1 MRRRPW
7 LGQRGVTLIELL
19 VGLVVFA
26 LFIVVMD
33 ALFFTA
39 NRSTRKTELA
49 ADVQQNAR
57 IAIERVTREIRESR
71 PSEVLANNGTPGRSW
86 VLFKSARL
94 PADNSVFCLYV
105 RNTTDPSYVN
115 NPDCFTFPGG
125 NITPPPYTSPEP
137 LSPRGTYTPI
147 WQRYIGYY
155 VTDTPD
161 GLLELRRVTA
171 QLNQPTS
178 TLSASM
184 LTGGEVIATF
194 VETFDVALA
203 GTTFTV
209 TLKASGTEIVQG
221 STVPT
226 QEVLLPGTVLI
237 RN

>member
-1 MRRRPW
+1 MTRRPW
-7 LGQRGVTLIELL
+7 RGQRGVTLIELL

-26 LFIVVMD
+26 LFIIVVD
-33 ALFFTA
+33 ALFFGA
-39 NRSTRKTELA
+39 NRASRKTELA

-57 IAIERVTREIRESR
+57 IAVERLTREIRESR
-71 PSEVLANNGTPGRSW
+71 PAEVLVNNSTPGRSW
-86 VLFKSARL
+86 VLFKSPRL

-105 RNTTDPSYVN
+105 RNTTDPSYVYH
-115 NPDCFTFPGG
+115 PDCFTFPGG

-155 VTDTPD
+155 ITDAPD
-161 GLLELRRVTA
+161 GSLELRRVTG
-171 QLNQPTS
+171 QLTQPT
-178 TLSASM
+178 TALSAGM
-184 LTGGEVIATF
+184 LAGGEVIATF

-203 GTTFTV
+203 GTTFTA
-209 TLKASGTEIVQG
+209 TLKASGTVIVQG

>member
-1 MRRRPW
+1 MRRQVAWP
-7 LGQRGVTLIELL
+7 GQRGVTLIELL
-19 VGLVVFA
+19 LALVVFA
-26 LFIVVMD
+26 LFIFVID
-33 ALFFTA
+33 ALFFSA
-39 NRSTRKTELA
+39 SRSTRKIELA

-57 IAIERVTREIRESR
+57 IAIERLTREIRESR
-71 PSEVLANNGTPGRSW
+71 PSEVLMDSSMPGRSW

-94 PADNSVFCLYV
+94 PDDNTVFCLYV
-105 RNTTDPSYVN
+105 RNATDPSYVY

-125 NITPPPYTSPEP
+125 NVTPPPYTSPEP

-155 VTDTPD
+155 VVDS
-161 GLLELRRVTA
+161 GGVVELRRVTG

-178 TLSASM
+178 ALLVSM
-184 LTGGEVIATF
+184 LTGGEVIAAF
-194 VETFDVALA
+194 VETFDVTLV
-203 GTTFTV
+203 GTTVTA

-221 STVPT
+221 SAVPT

>member
-33 ALFFTA
+33 ALFFSA

-57 IAIERVTREIRESR
+57 IAMERLTREIRESR
-71 PSEVLANNGTPGRSW
+71 PSEVLANSDTPGRGW
-86 VLFKSARL
+86 MLFRSARL

-105 RNTTDPSYVN
+105 RNTTDPSYVY

-171 QLNQPTS
+171 QLNQPTT

-184 LTGGEVIATF
+184 LTGGEVIAAF

-203 GTTFTV
+203 GTTFTA

>member
-1 MRRRPW
+1 MRRRAW

-19 VGLVVFA
+19 VGLVVFI
-26 LFIVVMD
+26 LFIVVID
-33 ALFFTA
+33 ALFFSA

-71 PSEVLANNGTPGRSW
+71 PSEVLVNNGTPGRSW

-105 RNTTDPSYVN
+105 RNTTDPSYVY

-171 QLNQPTS
+171 QLNQPTT

-184 LTGGEVIATF
+184 LTGGEVIAAF

-203 GTTFTV
+203 GTTLMA

-221 STVPT
+221 SAVPT
-226 QEVLLPGTVLI
+226 QEVLLPGMVLI